1 MNNSKQ
7 DVSRYQSEQGYTMRT
22 NPQVIQETS
31 QSMYGAQA

>member
-7 DVSRYQSEQGYTMRT
+7 DVRYQSEQGYTMRT
-22 NPQVIQETS
+22 SPQVIQDTS